1 MKVEEIRGLKEEE
14 LLKKVEEAHQEIFNL
29 RFRLATRQL
38 RNHRQLRAARR
49 ELAVVKTVVRE
60 RQLGIGRG

>member
-1 MKVEEIRGLKEEE
+1 MKIEEIRALKDEE
-14 LLKKVEEAHQEIFNL
+14 LRKKVEETHQEIFNL

-49 ELAVVKTVVRE
+49 ELATVKTVARE
-60 RQLGIGRG
+60 RQLGIDRG